1 MLEVSDNW
9 LSGQY
14 MNVPL
19 ADLKAIVD
27 NAIDKGY
34 TIAWGSDVSEKGFT
48 RDGLAV
54 LLEEE
59 KATTGSDQEKWVGK
73 ETEKQTEKAGKK
85 GKKEV
90 VKPELPKEMTITQEM
105 RQDMFDRQETTDDH
119 GMVIVGKATD
129 QNGNEYYKVQNSWT
143 DKQKYGGYF
152 YVSMPYFLAKTMD
165 IYVNKEAVPA
175 AIRKRTGI

>member
-1 MLEVSDNW
+1 MPADKNE
-9 LSGQY
+9 
-14 MNVPL
+14 
-19 ADLKAIVD
+19 ADLEGTELSRWVKLSDAEKNREKYDV
-27 NAIDKGY
+27 KGP
-34 TIAWGSDVSEKGFT
+34 V
-48 RDGLAV
+48 
-54 LLEEE
+54 
-59 KATTGSDQEKWVGK
+59 K
-73 ETEKQTEKAGKK
+73 EI
-85 GKKEV
+85 EV
-90 VKPELPKEMTITQEM
+90 TQEM

-165 IYVNKEAVPA
+165 IYVNKEAVPT

>member
-34 TIAWGSDVSEKGFT
+34 SVAWAADVSEGGFKWKEGFAVMPADKDEADLEGTELSRWVKLSDAEKNREKYDVKGP
-48 RDGLAV
+48 V
-54 LLEEE
+54 
-59 KATTGSDQEKWVGK
+59 K
-73 ETEKQTEKAGKK
+73 EI
-85 GKKEV
+85 EV
-90 VKPELPKEMTITQEM
+90 TQEM

>member
-1 MLEVSDNW
+1 KEGFAVMPADKDE
-9 LSGQY
+9 
-14 MNVPL
+14 
-19 ADLKAIVD
+19 ADLEGTELSRWVKLSDAEKNREKYDV
-27 NAIDKGY
+27 KGP
-34 TIAWGSDVSEKGFT
+34 V
-48 RDGLAV
+48 
-54 LLEEE
+54 
-59 KATTGSDQEKWVGK
+59 K
-73 ETEKQTEKAGKK
+73 EI
-85 GKKEV
+85 EV
-90 VKPELPKEMTITQEM
+90 TQEM